1 MILSI
6 FILFLILS
14 FTLVILGFVFQE
26 KTISDTFLVIGYT
39 ILFILSLI
47 LMFNQVYVEKGI
59 EETQTF
65 SYSGNQT
72 SQITTQTT
80 YTYDNLHP
88 ETSGILSLFNNI
100 HIFSFGLMLISMFG
114 FYFIWFDNRIKKLK
128 ESDWDIEEDD

>member
-14 FTLVILGFVFQE
+14 FTLIVLGFVFQE

-47 LMFNQVYVEKGI
+47 LMFNQVYTESGTS
-59 EETQTF
+59 ETQTF
-65 SYSGNQT
+65 SYSDNRT
-72 SQITTQTT
+72 SQITTQTNLI
-80 YTYDNLHP
+80 YDNLKP
-88 ETSGILSLFNNI
+88 ETSGILSVINNI

-114 FYFIWFDNRIKKLK
+114 FYFIWFDNKIKKDN
-128 ESDWDIEEDD
+128 ESDWDVEGDD